1 MQLQG
6 ENVYLR
12 ALEPEDLE
20 FLYQLENNSDYWH
33 LSNTQAPYSKFA
45 IKQYLERS
53 LSEDIYALRELRL
66 IICSTKDNSKIGI
79 IDLVNF
85 DPKHK
90 RAEIGII
97 IYNPSDRGFGYGSE
111 SLEILINYA
120 FDILYLHQLYCDV
133 LSDNKQSINIFLNKN
148 FKEVGIKKDWN
159 FNGQNYADQ
168 ILFQLINPNN

>member
-66 IICSTKDNSKIGI
+66 IICSKKDNSKIGI
-79 IDLVNF
+79 IDLINF
-85 DPKHK
+85 DPKNK

-97 IYNPSDRGFGYGSE
+97 IYNTRDRGLGYGSE
-111 SLEILINYA
+111 SLEILIKYA
-120 FDILYLHQLYCDV
+120 FSILNLHQLYCSV
-133 LSDNKQSINIFLNKN
+133 LSDNKQSISVFLSKN
-148 FKEVGIKKDWN
+148 FKEIGIKKDWN
-159 FNGQNYADQ
+159 FNGKNYADE
-168 ILFQLINPNN
+168 ILFQLINPDN